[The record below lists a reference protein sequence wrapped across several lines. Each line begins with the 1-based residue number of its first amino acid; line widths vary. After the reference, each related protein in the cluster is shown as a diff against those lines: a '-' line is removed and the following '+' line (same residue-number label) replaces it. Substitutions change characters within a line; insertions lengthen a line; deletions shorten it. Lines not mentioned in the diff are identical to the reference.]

1 VQQGPMALNHT
12 PCGIEI
18 PQVFFDGPVDME
30 HIRGFVTKAET
41 LGYDG
46 LWLQE
51 RMIGG
56 FNMLEPVTLLSY
68 VAALTT
74 KLRLGTSVILLP
86 LRNPLQLAKAYAT
99 LDVMSGGR
107 AVMGVG
113 LGGGHLGSHED
124 VFGYTREGRVTRFT
138 EAVQIMKL
146 LWTESKASFQGR
158 YWSFRDVAME
168 PKPIQ
173 KPHLPIWFGGHHENA
188 LRRAVKYGSGWM
200 GAGSSSSNAFIR
212 ESAMICQF
220 LAASKRDPATFSY
233 GKRVYL
239 AVDADKARGEKRIRD
254 WFARRYKNADL
265 GPRVSIWGS
274 AMECTEK
281 IQEIVGGGAQFIVFN
296 PMFDEMEHLE
306 ICATEI
312 MPHL

>member
-1 VQQGPMALNHT
+1 
-12 PCGIEI
+12 
-18 PQVFFDGPVDME
+18 
-30 HIRGFVTKAET
+30 
-41 LGYDG
+41 
-46 LWLQE
+46 
-51 RMIGG
+51 
-56 FNMLEPVTLLSY
+56 
-68 VAALTT
+68 
-74 KLRLGTSVILLP
+74 VILLP

-146 LWTESKASFQGR
+146 VWTEPKVSFRGR
-158 YWSFRDVAME
+158 YWNFKDVSME

-173 KPHLPIWFGGHHENA
+173 KPHLPLWFGGHHENA
-188 LRRAVKYGSGWM
+188 LKRAVKYGSGWM

-212 ESAMICQF
+212 ESAMIRQF
-220 LAASKRDPATFSY
+220 LADADRDPATFTY

-239 AVDADKARGEKRIRD
+239 AVDANKERGEKRIRE

-274 AMECTEK
+274 TAECIEK
-281 IQEIVGGGAQFIVFN
+281 IQEIVGAGAEFIVFN

-306 ICATEI
+306 ICAKEI
-312 MPHL
+312 MPHLLD